1 MGKKLFLFAAA
12 AVALASC
19 TETDLS
25 GDTSLAKESASDAIQ
40 FSAKARS
47 AGSTRAGVL
56 GGITT
61 TDILKGTANT
71 IGANASTVD
80 VGFGVIA
87 YNTGATEWADNQTST
102 TPNFMYNQQVKW
114 SSTNSAWEYDPIKYW
129 PNGIDKA
136 NAANSP
142 SNTATE
148 SAIQYLSF
156 FAYAPYVV
164 KSSDLSGVGITK
176 INNSEKAIGTEA
188 DGTGNKLAAAPTVNF
203 TLDNTDVHAAKN
215 VDLLWGVRGDA
226 IYSETDDADNTV
238 DAGDKYN
245 TSLTKETVP
254 EKVNFLFK
262 HALAKIGGYDGLK
275 IVADIDGNGGGS
287 IGYGTLDS
295 KTCITVRQITIQNTA
310 AETKYAGVFNLATGE
325 WSSLTGSTP
334 TEGGLLNE
342 TIKDGTSS
350 TIAMSDG
357 ASGIYAAEGS
367 LPTYSSSWSV
377 EGVTT
382 TAKEVYKTNTQDGFY
397 VIPGASMQ
405 LKVVIN
411 YDVSTV
417 DENIN
422 GGYVRTNQIITN
434 NVTLPATLVSNKFY
448 TLVIHLGL
456 TSVKFSAEVADW
468 DAEDVGTEKEIWLP
482 SNVVKYTTEA
492 TVAAGAN
499 ATVNTTAAQT
509 SYTINLT
516 GLQASTNL
524 SVVDKDGTVVTAAAQ
539 NGSTDASGNAKVDVT
554 LAANSSETA
563 TQTGTVTIKGVDA
576 AGKDFT
582 MVVTII
588 QEKKYTSSTDI
599 ALNSNKVVYANAA
612 AGSYTI
618 NVTGLTASGAY
629 TVTTT
634 DNSNASVTAS
644 GTADGDGK
652 AAVSVTLTANPGD
665 TRAFTITIK
674 DTKTGDESSVV
685 INQIHK

>member
-25 GDTSLAKESASDAIQ
+25 GDTSFAKESTSDAIQ

-47 AGSTRAGVL
+47 VGSTRAGVL

-61 TDILKGTANT
+61 TDILKGTAT
-71 IGANASTVD
+71 TVGAGASTAN
-80 VGFGVIA
+80 VGFGVMA

-114 SSTNSAWEYDPIKYW
+114 NDATKAWEYTPIKYW
-129 PNGIDKA
+129 PNGIDAA

-148 SAIQYLSF
+148 GGVQKLSF
-156 FAYAPYVV
+156 FAYAPYVD
-164 KSSDLSGVGITK
+164 KSDALSGVGITK
-176 INNSEKAIGTEA
+176 INSSEKAIGSE
-188 DGTGNKLAAAPTVNF
+188 DGGTGNKLAAAPTVNY
-203 TLDNTDVHAAKN
+203 TLSSSDVHAAAN

-226 IYSETDDADNTV
+226 IYSETDNDDNTAT
-238 DAGDKYN
+238 AGDKYN

-310 AETKYAGVFNLATGE
+310 TATNYAGVFHLATGA
-325 WSSLTGSTP
+325 WSDLTGDTP
-334 TEGGLLNE
+334 AKGGLLNE

-357 ASGIYAAEGS
+357 ANGIYAASGS
-367 LPTYSSSWSV
+367 LPTYSTSWTV

-382 TAKEVYKTNTQDGFY
+382 TAKRVYKTDGQDGFY
-397 VIPGASMQ
+397 MIPGASMQ
-405 LKVVIN
+405 LEVVID

-417 DENIN
+417 DGNID
-422 GGYVRTNQIITN
+422 GGYVRTNQVITN
-434 NVTLPATLVSNKFY
+434 TVTLPTTLVSNKFY

-468 DAEDVGTEKEIWLP
+468 DSEDVGTEEDIWLP
-482 SNVVKYTTEA
+482 SNVVKYTTAA

-516 GLQASTNL
+516 GLKASTNL
-524 SVVDKDGTVVTAAAQ
+524 SVVTPDGTVATAASQA
-539 NGSTDASGNAKVDVT
+539 GSTDGDGKAIVNVT
-554 LAANSSETA
+554 LAANASTDA
-563 TQTGTVTIKGVDA
+563 TKTGTVTIKGVDT

-588 QEKKYTSSTDI
+588 QEKSYTSSTDL

-612 AGSYTI
+612 SGSYTI
-618 NVTGLTASGAY
+618 NMTGLTASGAY
-629 TVTTT
+629 TVTST
-634 DNSNASVTAS
+634 DDTNAAVTAS
-644 GTADGDGK
+644 GTADAGGA
-652 AAVSVTLTANPGD
+652 AAVSVTLTANAGD

-674 DTKTGDESSVV
+674 DTTTGKESSVV

>member
-25 GDTSLAKESASDAIQ
+25 GDTSFAKESTSDAIQ
-40 FSAKARS
+40 FSAKARG
-47 AGSTRAGVL
+47 AGATRSGVL

-61 TDILKGTANT
+61 TNILKGIDNTVGANVSTAN
-71 IGANASTVD
+71 

-87 YNTGATEWADNQTST
+87 YNTGATEWANDQDSY

-114 SSTNSAWEYDPIKYW
+114 NSTTNAWEYTPIKYW
-129 PNGIDKA
+129 PNGIDAA

-148 SAIQYLSF
+148 NGVQKLSF
-156 FAYAPYVV
+156 FAYAPYVD
-164 KSSDLSGVGITK
+164 KSAALSGVGITK
-176 INNSEKAIGTEA
+176 INSSEKAIGSE
-188 DGTGNKLAAAPTVNF
+188 DGGTGNKLAAAPTVNY
-203 TLDNTDVHAAKN
+203 TLSSSDVHAAAN

-226 IYSETDDADNTV
+226 IYSETDNDDNTAT
-238 DAGDKYN
+238 AGDTYN
-245 TSLTKETVP
+245 TSLTKENVP

-287 IGYGTLDS
+287 IGYGTLDEKS
-295 KTCITVRQITIQNTA
+295 CITVRQITIQNTA
-310 AETKYAGVFNLATGE
+310 TATNYAGVFHLATGA
-325 WSSLTGSTP
+325 WSDLTGGTP
-334 TEGGLLNE
+334 TKGGLFNE
-342 TIKDGTSS
+342 DIKDGTSS

-357 ASGIYAAEGS
+357 ATGIYAPESS

-397 VIPGASMQ
+397 MIPGASMQ
-405 LKVVIN
+405 LEVVIN

-417 DENIN
+417 DGNID
-422 GGYVRTNQIITN
+422 GGYVRTNQVITN
-434 NVTLPATLVSNKFY
+434 TVTLPATLESNKFY

-456 TSVKFSAEVADW
+456 TSVKFSAEVANW

-482 SNVVKYTTEA
+482 SNVVKYTTAA

-516 GLQASTNL
+516 GLQASTDL
-524 SVVDKDGTVVTAAAQ
+524 SVVTPAGAA
-539 NGSTDASGNAKVDVT
+539 TDASQTTATDGSGNGAVTVT
-554 LAANSSETA
+554 LTANSSETA
-563 TQTGTVTIKGVDA
+563 TQTGTVTIKGVDT

-599 ALNSNKVVYANAA
+599 ALNSSKVVYANAA

-629 TVTTT
+629 TVTSTGGT
-634 DNSNASVTAS
+634 DATVAPSGNANASGEATV
-644 GTADGDGK
+644 G
-652 AAVSVTLTANPGD
+652 VTLTENAGD

-674 DTKTGDESSVV
+674 DTTTGKESSVV